1 LVTLPWCITL
11 VTSILIVFF
20 WLDLTSDP
28 FYHGKFLGI
37 MKIPAFIFIVICLVL
52 EFTCFILRMLTPIDF
67 FSYVICFYGVSLS
80 LIVIFNFTAAYRV
93 LQPLK
98 KAPETKKKLRRI
110 VYRII
115 ASGIAIAFGVLAFF
129 LFFTPLFYTPAGWLC
144 IYWGVY
150 FNMWL
155 QSALLI
161 LIFQVPKKVISS
173 SAKETKDN
181 QSKDPSK
188 STE

>member
-1 LVTLPWCITL
+1 
-11 VTSILIVFF
+11 
-20 WLDLTSDP
+20 
-28 FYHGKFLGI
+28 
-37 MKIPAFIFIVICLVL
+37 
-52 EFTCFILRMLTPIDF
+52 
-67 FSYVICFYGVSLS
+67 
-80 LIVIFNFTAAYRV
+80 
-93 LQPLK
+93 
-98 KAPETKKKLRRI
+98 LRRI

-115 ASGIAIAFGVLAFF
+115 ASGVAIAFGVIAFF
-129 LFFTPLFYTPAGWLC
+129 LFFSPPFFTPNGWLA